1 MIYMK
6 RYAILFC
13 LILMTLPGFNQSYVG
28 TVINQESSKTIDG
41 VSLCILSADSLII
54 SYAITDQKGQFE
66 IKLPETKLKPA
77 LLSFQALGFKRKVVK
92 IVPGQSEYRMFLQEE
107 VYQLQAVKVSAQR
120 IQQKQDTLVYSVAGF
135 SQPQDRSIAD
145 VLAKMPGI
153 EIKPDGMISFQ
164 GKNINKFYIE
174 GMDLM
179 NDRYALAS
187 NNISRKR
194 VKAVEVLQNHQ
205 PIELLKGKLFSE
217 QAAINL
223 ILEDDSKM
231 NLVGT
236 ADAGLGANADDMLY
250 SNRLLAM
257 LFKKKYQT
265 LSLYK
270 NDNTG
275 LDLYNE
281 VNSIRL
287 SDLLENRTIEED
299 ALISSVTT
307 QRPDIDQNR
316 YRFNHSHLVA
326 TNHLFQLAP
335 KSTLRAQVSYFNDVA
350 ERNNWVETNYLLAEN
365 ASGTLIESH
374 SLHERRNRLDASL
387 NVEINKK
394 ELYLK
399 NEGKA
404 SFDWL
409 DSRSN
414 TVWNDNQLKLHSSP
428 DRRYFSDILDIKLP
442 LSNERYLSIS
452 SVNGYNYHPQELSL
466 YSGENQKVGYT
477 SFQTYT
483 TAAFRHRFFGL
494 YANYQVGF
502 QGIFQSLSAQT
513 GNSETL
519 PSQRFNRY
527 LPHIG
532 LGLNYQTSD
541 FQVEAEAK
549 LLRMDIRFR
558 HPEALQRHG
567 EFYPDAKLFLKYTFS
582 GTSFVS
588 MTYQYG
594 KQLEDLRDVYAGN
607 LFTSYRIIV
616 DNTHTPEANSNHR
629 VTMNYQY
636 SHPIKGLFFS
646 ISATAKRFQK
656 ETAYESRLT
665 EGNEVLV
672 RSLTAAPHHA
682 NMYLVTS
689 RLSKSF
695 SAWKS
700 LLTLSGT
707 YMRNQDALLYEGTL
721 TDYDMDSYSAVISY
735 SGRPLSWLSVELRSL
750 WQQNRMHSPSADSRV
765 NQLKHS
771 IDFNFPVTEK
781 LMFSVSNACHQSLET
796 EEHSWFSDLSA
807 RYTYK
812 KLEFQLKANNILG
825 KSVYEREFVSSIER
839 NYNRFTLRPRE
850 FLVGV
855 SFAL

>member
-1 MIYMK
+1 MK
-6 RYAILFC
+6 RYTVIFF
-13 LILMTLPGFNQSYVG
+13 LILNVLSGFSQSYVG
-28 TVINQESSKTIDG
+28 TVVNQDSGKTIDG
-41 VSLCILSADSLII
+41 VSLCVLSSDSLII
-54 SYAITDQKGQFE
+54 SYAITDQKGRFE
-66 IKLPETKLKPA
+66 IKVPETKLQPA
-77 LLSFQALGFKRKVVK
+77 LLSFQALGFKRKTVK
-92 IVPGQSEYRMFLQEE
+92 IVPGQSEYNVSLQEE

-120 IQQKQDTLVYSVAGF
+120 IQQKQDKLVYSVAGF
-135 SQPQDRSIAD
+135 AQPQDRSIAD

-153 EIKPDGMISFQ
+153 EVKPDGMISFQ

-236 ADAGLGANADDMLY
+236 ADVGLGANADDMLY

-281 VNSIRL
+281 INPIRL
-287 SDLLENRTIEED
+287 SDLLEKRTTEED

-316 YRFNHSHLVA
+316 YRFNRSNLVA

-350 ERNNWVETNYLLAEN
+350 ERNNWVETDYLLAEN
-365 ASGTLIESH
+365 ASGALIESH

-387 NVEINKK
+387 NFEINRK

-399 NEGKA
+399 NESKG
-404 SFDWL
+404 SLDWL
-409 DSRSN
+409 DSKSN
-414 TVWNDNQLKLHSSP
+414 TVWNDNRLQLSSSP

-442 LSNERYLSIS
+442 LSNDKYLSVS
-452 SVNGYNYHPQELSL
+452 SINGYNYHPQELSL
-466 YSGENQKVGYT
+466 YSGENQRVDYT

-483 TAAFRHRFFGL
+483 TAAFRHKFFGM

-502 QGIFQSLSAQT
+502 QGLFQSLSAQI
-513 GNSETL
+513 GNNETL

-527 LPHIG
+527 LLHIG

-549 LLRMDIRFR
+549 LQRMDIRFR
-558 HPEALQRHG
+558 QPETLQRKG

-582 GTSFVS
+582 GTSFI
-588 MTYQYG
+588 YKY
-594 KQLEDLRDVYAGN
+594 
-607 LFTSYRIIV
+607 
-616 DNTHTPEANSNHR
+616 
-629 VTMNYQY
+629 
-636 SHPIKGLFFS
+636 
-646 ISATAKRFQK
+646 
-656 ETAYESRLT
+656 
-665 EGNEVLV
+665 
-672 RSLTAAPHHA
+672 
-682 NMYLVTS
+682 
-689 RLSKSF
+689 
-695 SAWKS
+695 
-700 LLTLSGT
+700 
-707 YMRNQDALLYEGTL
+707 
-721 TDYDMDSYSAVISY
+721 
-735 SGRPLSWLSVELRSL
+735 
-750 WQQNRMHSPSADSRV
+750 
-765 NQLKHS
+765 
-771 IDFNFPVTEK
+771 
-781 LMFSVSNACHQSLET
+781 
-796 EEHSWFSDLSA
+796 DLSIRQA
-807 RYTYK
+807 V
-812 KLEFQLKANNILG
+812 G
-825 KSVYEREFVSSIER
+825 
-839 NYNRFTLRPRE
+839 RFEGFIFRI
-850 FLVGV
+850 
-855 SFAL
+855 SFHLLSHNSR

>member
-1 MIYMK
+1 MK
-6 RYAILFC
+6 RYAVIFL
-13 LILMTLPGFNQSYVG
+13 LILSVLSGFSQSYVG
-28 TVINQESSKTIDG
+28 TVVNQDSGKTIDG
-41 VSLCILSADSLII
+41 VSLCVLSSDSLII
-54 SYAITDQKGQFE
+54 SYAITDQKGRFE
-66 IKLPETKLKPA
+66 IKVPETKLQPA
-77 LLSFQALGFKRKVVK
+77 LLSFQALGFKRKTMK
-92 IVPGQSEYRMFLQEE
+92 IVPGQSEYNVSLQEE

-135 SQPQDRSIAD
+135 AQPQDRSIAD

-153 EIKPDGMISFQ
+153 EVKPDGIISFQ

-236 ADAGLGANADDMLY
+236 ADVGLGANADDMLY

-281 VNSIRL
+281 INPIRL
-287 SDLLENRTIEED
+287 SDLLENRTTEED

-316 YRFNHSHLVA
+316 YRFNRSHLVA

-365 ASGTLIESH
+365 ASGALIESH

-387 NVEINKK
+387 NVEINRK

-399 NEGKA
+399 NESKA

-414 TVWNDNQLKLHSSP
+414 TVWNDNRLQLSSSP

-442 LSNERYLSIS
+442 LSNDRYLSVS

-466 YSGENQKVGYT
+466 YSGENQRVNYT

-483 TAAFRHRFFGL
+483 TAAFRHRFFGM

-502 QGIFQSLSAQT
+502 QGIFQSLSAHI

-527 LPHIG
+527 LPHLG

-549 LLRMDIRFR
+549 LQRMDIRFR
-558 HPEALQRHG
+558 QPETVLRQG
-567 EFYPDAKLFLKYTFS
+567 EFYPDVKLFLKYTFS
-582 GTSFVS
+582 GTSFIS

-594 KQLEDLRDVYAGN
+594 KQLEDLRDLYSRY
-607 LFTSYRIIV
+607 LFTSYRTIV
-616 DNTHTPEANSNHR
+616 DNTHAPEANSNHR

-646 ISATAKRFQK
+646 ISATAKRAQK
-656 ETAYESRLT
+656 KTAYESRLT

-672 RSLTAAPHHA
+672 RSMTAAPHHA
-682 NMYLVTS
+682 EMYLVAS

-707 YMRNQDALLYEGTL
+707 YLRNQDALLYSGTL
-721 TDYDMDSYSAVISY
+721 TDYDMDSYSATISY
-735 SGRPLSWLSVELRSL
+735 SGRPLSWLSVELSSI

-771 IDFNFPVTEK
+771 IDFNFPVTER

-796 EEHSWFSDLSA
+796 EEHSWFTDFSA

-812 KLEFQLKANNILG
+812 KLEFLLKANNILG

-839 NYNRFTLRPRE
+839 NYYRFTLRPRE
-850 FLVGV
+850 FLAGV
-855 SFAL
+855 SLTF

>member
-1 MIYMK
+1 MICMK
-6 RYAILFC
+6 RYTVIFF
-13 LILMTLPGFNQSYVG
+13 LILNVLSGFSQSYVG
-28 TVINQESSKTIDG
+28 TVVNQDSGKTIDG
-41 VSLCILSADSLII
+41 VSLCVLSSDSLII
-54 SYAITDQKGQFE
+54 SYAITDQKGRFE
-66 IKLPETKLKPA
+66 IKVPETKLQPA
-77 LLSFQALGFKRKVVK
+77 LLSFQALGFKRKTVK
-92 IVPGQSEYRMFLQEE
+92 IVPGQSEYNVSLQEE

-120 IQQKQDTLVYSVAGF
+120 IQQKQDKLVYSVAGF
-135 SQPQDRSIAD
+135 AQPQDRSIAD

-153 EIKPDGMISFQ
+153 EVKPDGMISFQ

-236 ADAGLGANADDMLY
+236 ADVGLGANADDMLY

-281 VNSIRL
+281 INPIRL
-287 SDLLENRTIEED
+287 SDLLEKRTTEED

-316 YRFNHSHLVA
+316 YRFNRSNLVA

-350 ERNNWVETNYLLAEN
+350 ERNNWVETDYLLAEN
-365 ASGTLIESH
+365 ASGALIESH

-387 NVEINKK
+387 NFEINRK

-399 NEGKA
+399 NESKG
-404 SFDWL
+404 SLDWL
-409 DSRSN
+409 DSKSN
-414 TVWNDNQLKLHSSP
+414 TVWNDNRLQLSSSP

-442 LSNERYLSIS
+442 LSNDKYLSVS
-452 SVNGYNYHPQELSL
+452 SINGYNYHPQELSL
-466 YSGENQKVGYT
+466 YSGENQRVDYT

-483 TAAFRHRFFGL
+483 TAAFRHKFFGM

-502 QGIFQSLSAQT
+502 QGLFQSLSAQI
-513 GNSETL
+513 GNNETL

-527 LPHIG
+527 LLHIG

-549 LLRMDIRFR
+549 LQRMDIRFR
-558 HPEALQRHG
+558 QPETLQRKG

-582 GTSFVS
+582 GTSFI
-588 MTYQYG
+588 YKY
-594 KQLEDLRDVYAGN
+594 
-607 LFTSYRIIV
+607 
-616 DNTHTPEANSNHR
+616 
-629 VTMNYQY
+629 
-636 SHPIKGLFFS
+636 
-646 ISATAKRFQK
+646 
-656 ETAYESRLT
+656 
-665 EGNEVLV
+665 
-672 RSLTAAPHHA
+672 
-682 NMYLVTS
+682 
-689 RLSKSF
+689 
-695 SAWKS
+695 
-700 LLTLSGT
+700 
-707 YMRNQDALLYEGTL
+707 
-721 TDYDMDSYSAVISY
+721 
-735 SGRPLSWLSVELRSL
+735 
-750 WQQNRMHSPSADSRV
+750 
-765 NQLKHS
+765 
-771 IDFNFPVTEK
+771 
-781 LMFSVSNACHQSLET
+781 
-796 EEHSWFSDLSA
+796 DLSIRQA
-807 RYTYK
+807 V
-812 KLEFQLKANNILG
+812 G
-825 KSVYEREFVSSIER
+825 
-839 NYNRFTLRPRE
+839 RFEGFIFRI
-850 FLVGV
+850 
-855 SFAL
+855 SFHLLSHNSR